1 MKKIKVLLF
10 IRSDCE
16 TNVGGDFYQLLQ
28 YFNALKSNGHKVEI
42 AKGPKKELGEYEVV
56 HIFNT
61 YRVKESYLQLAYA
74 KAAKVATI
82 LTPIWHSDELIK
94 HLYWSKF
101 RIPRIFYRPLKAFR
115 EYRYCRLNKIK
126 IRVSESIRYTQMQ
139 KELISGVDYVIP
151 NSSAEL
157 FFIEKELEIRVKNR
171 EIIPNTVDPLYL
183 KPVNNESTR
192 ESTVLC
198 IGRIEPLKNQ
208 LEVIK
213 AFSSLSMSNV
223 KIIFIGKIGSHTN
236 YNRKFEKMVRE
247 TKNCGYLGELTQLQ
261 LLSYYHKARGV
272 IHASMFETTGLIGME
287 ALCCG
292 CSLSITDNPYTRD
305 YYSGFAHFCNPNI
318 RDSIKKGLEWIFT
331 KASKPPNYNATTIEE
346 LYVALIQAYDSAVNL
361 NER

>member
-157 FFIEKELEIRVKNR
+157 FFIEKELEINDRA
-171 EIIPNTVDPLYL
+171 TCLMACG
-183 KPVNNESTR
+183 T
-192 ESTVLC
+192 
-198 IGRIEPLKNQ
+198 
-208 LEVIK
+208 
-213 AFSSLSMSNV
+213 
-223 KIIFIGKIGSHTN
+223 GKT
-236 YNRKFEKMVRE
+236 
-247 TKNCGYLGELTQLQ
+247 
-261 LLSYYHKARGV
+261 
-272 IHASMFETTGLIGME
+272 
-287 ALCCG
+287 
-292 CSLSITDNPYTRD
+292 
-305 YYSGFAHFCNPNI
+305 
-318 RDSIKKGLEWIFT
+318 
-331 KASKPPNYNATTIEE
+331 
-346 LYVALIQAYDSAVNL
+346 YVALWFIEKTKPKKIIVFVPSIALLKQIRGDWLSNSKIENLTSFAVCSDKTEPKMFDEIKLKVTSSWTCFNNCCNANNSLLDSLIFDEATPDWYKGISIFAKADRTSLLLSVL
-361 NER
+361 K